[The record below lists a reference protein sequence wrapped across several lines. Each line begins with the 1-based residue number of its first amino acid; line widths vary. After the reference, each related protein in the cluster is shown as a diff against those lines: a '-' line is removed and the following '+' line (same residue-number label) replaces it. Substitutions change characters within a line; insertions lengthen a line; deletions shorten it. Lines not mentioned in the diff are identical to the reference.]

1 MEESILLSVKKLLG
15 LDADYIAF
23 DEDIKIHINS
33 VFSLLGQLGVG
44 PGNDFF
50 IVDETAEWADFFAEE
65 DLNLI
70 RTYTFL
76 RVRMMFDPPQ
86 TSFLLESMNSQI
98 KEFEWRISTQREWNL
113 DPNDP
118 MEGAA

>member
-15 LDADYIAF
+15 LDADYVAF

-33 VFSLLGQLGVG
+33 VFSILSQFGIG
-44 PGNDFF
+44 P
-50 IVDETAEWADFFAEE
+50 AEGFYIEDDSSEWGDFFAKE

-76 RVRMMFDPPQ
+76 KVRMMFDPPQ
-86 TSFLLESMNSQI
+86 TSYLLDSMNSQI

>member
-33 VFSLLGQLGVG
+33 VFSLLGQLGIG
-44 PGNDFF
+44 P
-50 IVDETAEWADFFAEE
+50 AEGFYLEDDSSEWGDFFAEE